1 MKLLLTALA
10 VAAALQGCAIVPYD
24 AGYGYGYY
32 GERHHY
38 RGDYRYH
45 RHYDRWD

>member
-10 VAAALQGCAIVPYD
+10 LAAALQGCAIVPYD
-24 AGYGYGYY
+24 YGYGYHGY
-32 GERHHY
+32 RHEY